1 MEITSLYHGTLDDGE
16 FPAVVYKYRDWNYN
30 YHDRYIKNR
39 EVYLAAPSS
48 FEDKVDC
55 KIPVRYDLL
64 NEKQTMVFA
73 MRLSKMTNPH
83 FTRQQHRND
92 IREWAKQKLLKNQA
106 YLDDYQK
113 IYNEQHD
120 LRLGVLSLTAEPFLD
135 AMWEKY
141 ANSAKG
147 FCIGY
152 NSRIMFEHLGGG
164 GAVSY
169 FEQLP
174 ILLPEPIM
182 SWHQIRTSQIF
193 SKEIKWNFEKEYRT
207 HMFWESP
214 AKITDRQIKLPR
226 EAFNEIIL
234 GKNISTKHKLEIEAA
249 VKDNIGDIPVIEYNT
264 FANS

>member
-1 MEITSLYHGTLDDGE
+1 MEITSTYHGTFDDGE
-16 FPAVVYKYRDWNYN
+16 FPAVVYKYRDWDYS

-73 MRLSKMTNPH
+73 MRLSKMANPH
-83 FTRQQHRND
+83 FTRQQHRKD

-113 IYNEQHD
+113 LYDEQYD
-120 LRLGVLSLTAEPFLD
+120 IRLGVLSLTAEPFLD

-141 ANSAKG
+141 ANLAKG

-152 NSRIMFEHLGGG
+152 NSHIMFEYLGGG
-164 GAVSY
+164 GAVNY
-169 FEQLP
+169 LEQLP

-207 HMFWESP
+207 HMFWES
-214 AKITDRQIKLPR
+214 AATITNRQIKLPR
-226 EAFNEIIL
+226 EAFNKIIL
-234 GKNISTKHKLEIEAA
+234 GKNISTKHKLEIESA
-249 VKDNIGDIPVIEYNT
+249 VKDNIGDIPVIEYN
-264 FANS
+264 NVC